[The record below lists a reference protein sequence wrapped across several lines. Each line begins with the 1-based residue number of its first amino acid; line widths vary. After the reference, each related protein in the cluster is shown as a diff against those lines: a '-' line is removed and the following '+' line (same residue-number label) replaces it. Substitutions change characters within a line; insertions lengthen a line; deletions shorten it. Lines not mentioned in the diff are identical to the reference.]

1 MLVFQ
6 LEVTK
11 DQQWAR
17 YLADLSYLHNRPLSY
32 GQIMAG
38 HTDDEDDWRLADAE
52 QRLSKLHLQV
62 DCRSGASV
70 AEILFA
76 VRAEKKRLAES
87 NVKLGVVFID
97 HLKFMKVSDRY
108 SGNRNLEIGEI
119 TGTLKQLAKDED
131 ICVVLL
137 VQLSRQT
144 EAQGRQ
150 DKRPVLPDLRDS
162 GELEQDADT
171 VLFLYREAY
180 YLEQKIKAG
189 GDDEL
194 ATRLL
199 DTKHSLEIILGK
211 NRAGPCTTLNLWCDV
226 AASSIAQHARGP
238 V

>member
-1 MLVFQ
+1 M
-6 LEVTK
+6 
-11 DQQWAR
+11 
-17 YLADLSYLHNRPLSY
+17 
-32 GQIMAG
+32 
-38 HTDDEDDWRLADAE
+38 
-52 QRLSKLHLQV
+52 
-62 DCRSGASV
+62 
-70 AEILFA
+70 
-76 VRAEKKRLAES
+76 
-87 NVKLGVVFID
+87 
-97 HLKFMKVSDRY
+97 
-108 SGNRNLEIGEI
+108 
-119 TGTLKQLAKDED
+119 
-131 ICVVLL
+131 LL